1 VVERWGEAPPA
12 ACLCSNSIDFLR
24 RSGKQRDLDY
34 ILAHIDDLH
43 QVFAIRDGEV
53 MPASTAGRRHTAVL
67 RRGGA

>member
-12 ACLCSNSIDFLR
+12 ACLCSNSIDFLK
-24 RSGKQRDLDY
+24 RSGKLRDLDY
-34 ILAHIDDLH
+34 ILAHIDDLR

-53 MPASTAGRRHTAVL
+53 VPAMATGRRRPAAL